1 MVSTRI
7 KNKDARPGAPVM
19 TEAAKI
25 KAGIPS
31 AKRQSKKPSK
41 AEQIRI
47 LEARIAAFE
56 NPDDDDTM
64 PISQEPLFTRDSS
77 PEDVDRLV
85 TGSEAPTELDSEEYT
100 IVGGKRIPSSS
111 YDPRALK
118 RTKAYTSFND
128 IRPTI
133 RNKPSGLVGNWSQ
146 VLTKAGS
153 PLHRSPSST
162 LSTPSSSSQVLSP
175 SVSTSWEQDTFPMM
189 SNTGP
194 VIPVWDAATP
204 FTNTGPAIPAWDAA
218 TPFIGQTPFPF
229 QFNMQQYPQATSTP
243 QTVGPFPPAQIYS
256 LPRRHKDGKGKLQIP
271 GQGALPHGIKIEFRN
286 TFIRHIMRLVCSDTT
301 PWTNPLLPFYQQEF
315 AAIYPGLPYQIH
327 ANDAVTNRDL
337 GVLRNHI
344 GAEGFDEV
352 VKSLAVQFSKR
363 TLNSKAAKAAYI
375 NTLLNSSQRPFI
387 WEYFRPGTI
396 EIPRGE
402 ETYYD
407 EKRRGRFQSIP
418 VLRAFLKYYT
428 FHGIRARLPSEDAG
442 RPIGALALAAAA
454 VERGYYL
461 HRFGELSSTTNKFS
475 STNWIN
481 ATNRYLGMIA
491 KLTDGDWDE
500 IFVALY
506 QVQESHTHE
515 AQVEAGV
522 DIEEEEYESLLPDDP
537 PTPPPS

>member
-1 MVSTRI
+1 
-7 KNKDARPGAPVM
+7 M

-31 AKRQSKKPSK
+31 VKRQSKKPSK
-41 AEQIRI
+41 AEQIHI
-47 LEARIAAFE
+47 LEAQIAAFE

-85 TGSEAPTELDSEEYT
+85 TGSEAPTELDSKEYT

-118 RTKAYTSFND
+118 RTKAYTSFNN
-128 IRPTI
+128 IHPTI

-189 SNTGP
+189 SNMGP

-271 GQGALPHGIKIEFRN
+271 GQGALPHGIKIDKS
-286 TFIRHIMRLVCSDTT
+286 L
-301 PWTNPLLPFYQQEF
+301 PLYTQASRTKFMQTMQSF
-315 AAIYPGLPYQIH
+315 SWQ
-327 ANDAVTNRDL
+327 TNRDL
-337 GVLRNHI
+337 SVLRNHI

-352 VKSLAVQFSKR
+352 VNSLAVQFSKQ

-402 ETYYD
+402 ETYYNK
-407 EKRRGRFQSIP
+407 KRWGRFQSIP

-491 KLTDGDWDE
+491 KLTNGDWDE

-515 AQVEAGV
+515 AQVEAGA

-537 PTPPPS
+537 LTPPPS